1 MIRCFSDYRV
11 VYDVAGVRES
21 RWRNVEIAFIIDRP
35 KEWGITDK
43 DFRDEADEIFRRFLA
58 ETTFTT
64 FPIDYISGGF
74 EKTEESEFEPN
85 TFRLEIE
92 YSDYDYKKFFTRVIL
107 IKDVNKLWDAKV
119 DIDTEKDTAEDIE
132 KKKHRVFWDELS
144 RQIRDVVESEFMWG
158 SKRPSGISS
167 GGRPGGG

>member
-35 KEWGITDK
+35 TVWGITDK

-64 FPIDYISGGF
+64 FPIDYIGGGF

-92 YSDYDYKKFFTRVIL
+92 YSDYDYNKYFTRVIL
-107 IKDVNKLWDAKV
+107 IKDVNKLWD
-119 DIDTEKDTAEDIE
+119 TEEHKA
-132 KKKHRVFWDELS
+132 FWDELS
-144 RQIRDVVESEFMWG
+144 RQIRDVIEAEFMWG
-158 SKRPSGISS
+158 AKRPSGIHT
-167 GGRPGGG
+167 GGRPGG

>member
-35 KEWGITDK
+35 TVWGITDK

-74 EKTEESEFEPN
+74 EKTEESKFEPN

-107 IKDVNKLWDAKV
+107 IKDVKKLWD
-119 DIDTEKDTAEDIE
+119 TEEHKA
-132 KKKHRVFWDELS
+132 FWDELS
-144 RQIRDVVESEFMWG
+144 RQIRDVIEAEFMWG
-158 SKRPSGISS
+158 SKRPSGIST